1 MKRVKRRTFS
11 GAVCEQEV
19 FSIPDRVQD
28 LEKAEP
34 RLRFQSE
41 EERELHKIGISRR
54 RHARLINENYGPT
67 SLYSTLTF
75 DNENEVHTFDEARRI
90 RDLYVR
96 RLKYHAP
103 DARINIYMGR
113 GKATQRIHFH
123 MLSEGLPEALIRDQ
137 WWFGDVLR
145 IDNLREHNYY
155 NGVDHGRDYTG
166 LANYLF
172 DHWTPE
178 QGGHRW
184 KATRNLKKPEREPA
198 KAVKRN
204 YTESRPPRPPKGY
217 ILVESKVTK
226 FGYYYFKYVLEPPK
240 KERRK
245 KRSVEQ
251 LTL

>member
-1 MKRVKRRTFS
+1 MQRVKRRIFS
-11 GAVCEQEV
+11 GVVCEQEV
-19 FSIPDRVQD
+19 FTVPDRVKN

-34 RLRFQSE
+34 RLRFKNE

-54 RHARLINENYGPT
+54 KHARLINENYGPT
-67 SLYSTLTF
+67 SLYSTLTL
-75 DNENEVHTFDEARRI
+75 DNESEVHTFTDARRI

-113 GKATQRIHFH
+113 GKTTQRIHFH
-123 MLSEGLPEALIRDQ
+123 MISEGLSETLIRAQ
-137 WWFGDVLR
+137 WGLGDVLR

-172 DHWTPE
+172 DHWTAE

-184 KATRNLKKPEREPA
+184 KATKNLKKPEREPT

-217 ILVESKVTK
+217 ILVESRATK
-226 FGYYYFKYVLEPPK
+226 FGYLYFKYILEPPK
-240 KERRK
+240 RERRK
-245 KRSVEQ
+245 KRPIE
-251 LTL
+251 